1 MVQQGKNSDT
11 FPTAAYHQTCQSSAE
26 TFPTPVWAPPWLL
39 WAPARYTR
47 AGGPGATLHKA
58 LHLSE
63 RVGHWMNSTQKIHR
77 SFSKMDFQNIQHHY
91 LDDCR
96 LLVAVHIF
104 LLTSSLCCFSC
115 ISLLFPLLTHTHS
128 SKFTRLFHPAA
139 KFLPESSVAW
149 LVFKAELEKPI
160 FLR

>member
-1 MVQQGKNSDT
+1 MYQKGILKRKKRNKTQECSSESPLIHLIQIIQVLNLMQEMPTCQSHHKTLLHLFKSQDFVWKVVQQGKNSDT

-77 SFSKMDFQNIQHHY
+77 SFSKMDSRTYNITTWMIA
-91 LDDCR
+91 D
-96 LLVAVHIF
+96 
-104 LLTSSLCCFSC
+104 SS
-115 ISLLFPLLTHTHS
+115 
-128 SKFTRLFHPAA
+128 
-139 KFLPESSVAW
+139 
-149 LVFKAELEKPI
+149 
-160 FLR
+160 